1 MFFRYLCLKK
11 ELEFVGKVSAKKHTF
26 VEIPVKMKDKILE
39 HWDINYL
46 VSFLYIF
53 LAESD
58 FVINK
63 DEAATLNTSLYNT
76 LVRLFF
82 QTEEQ
87 KEAIIKEVN
96 TYTHALDDAQKMDL
110 IEELAKKIDI
120 PFDVYELIVQE
131 LNKIAK
137 SDKYVSVEEH
147 SLLFY
152 IRLKLNKD
160 YDDN

>member
-1 MFFRYLCLKK
+1 MSYKK
-11 ELEFVGKVSAKKHTF
+11 LTF
-26 VEIPVKMKDKILE
+26 VEIQTKMKDKILE

-58 FVINK
+58 FIINR
-63 DEAATLNTSLYNT
+63 DEAITLNTSLHDT
-76 LVRLFF
+76 LINVFF
-82 QTEEQ
+82 QNEQQ
-87 KEAIIKEVN
+87 KEAIVKEVN
-96 TYTHALDDAQKMDL
+96 TYTHTLDEAQKLDL
-110 IEELAKKIDI
+110 IEELAKRIDI

-137 SDKYVSVEEH
+137 SDKYISVEEH
-147 SLLFY
+147 SLMYY

>member
-1 MFFRYLCLKK
+1 MKNEILK
-11 ELEFVGKVSAKKHTF
+11 
-26 VEIPVKMKDKILE
+26 

-58 FVINK
+58 FVVNAE
-63 DEAATLNTSLYNT
+63 EAATLNKSLRDT
-76 LVRLFF
+76 LVHVFF

-87 KEAIIKEVN
+87 MEAILEEVN
-96 TYTHALDDAQKMDL
+96 GYTHTLSESEKMSL
-110 IEELAKKIDI
+110 IEELANEIDMSFEI
-120 PFDVYELIVQE
+120 YELIVQE
-131 LNKIAK
+131 LNKIAR

-147 SLLFY
+147 SLMYY

-160 YDDN
+160 YDSN

>member
-1 MFFRYLCLKK
+1 
-11 ELEFVGKVSAKKHTF
+11 
-26 VEIPVKMKDKILE
+26 MKDTILE

-46 VSFLYIF
+46 VSFLYLF

-58 FVINK
+58 FVVNK
-63 DEAATLNTSLYNT
+63 EEAKALNESLHNT
-76 LVRLFF
+76 LVRVFF
-82 QTEEQ
+82 KSEEQ
-87 KEAIIKEVN
+87 KDAIVQEVN
-96 TYTHALDDAQKMDL
+96 TYTQTLNEMQKMEL
-110 IEELAKKIDI
+110 IETLAKKIDI

>member
-1 MFFRYLCLKK
+1 
-11 ELEFVGKVSAKKHTF
+11 
-26 VEIPVKMKDKILE
+26 MKDKILE

-63 DEAATLNTSLYNT
+63 DEAAALNTSLHNT

-96 TYTHALDDAQKMDL
+96 AYTHTLDEAQKMDL
-110 IEELAKKIDI
+110 VEELAKKIDI

>member
-1 MFFRYLCLKK
+1 
-11 ELEFVGKVSAKKHTF
+11 
-26 VEIPVKMKDKILE
+26 MKDTLLE

-46 VSFLYIF
+46 VSFLYLF

-58 FVINK
+58 FVVNK
-63 DEAATLNTSLYNT
+63 EEAKALNESLHNT
-76 LVRLFF
+76 LVRVFF
-82 QTEEQ
+82 KTEEQ
-87 KEAIIKEVN
+87 KDAIVKEVN
-96 TYTHALDDAQKMDL
+96 AYTHTLNEMQKMEL
-110 IEELAKKIDI
+110 VETLAKKIDI